1 MLLGHDLPPDG
12 IKKPPVPY
20 DQQERRKGRDR
31 EPAGPSSAAGG
42 GGAPGLDLRQM
53 AEGAVQHYVVNQMV
67 NGVAG
72 VVDKFKQGGG
82 QPQPE
87 NQQPN

>member
-31 EPAGPSSAAGG
+31 EPAGPSSSAGG

-53 AEGAVQHYVVNQMV
+53 AEGAV
-67 NGVAG
+67 
-72 VVDKFKQGGG
+72 
-82 QPQPE
+82 
-87 NQQPN
+87 